1 MVYGVDAAAMS
12 KVLFEANKA
21 GVGLLHISD
30 HPTASKNSQARVI
43 FFLSGF
49 DFIFSFNRYRTARRG
64 LRALEFSRSHFFRKW
79 EVESKEA
86 RSDMSTK
93 ETLSPVSNFFFGPV
107 SVNNDI

>member
-43 FFLSGF
+43 FSSIAYLILFLEK
-49 DFIFSFNRYRTARRG
+49 
-64 LRALEFSRSHFFRKW
+64 LRF
-79 EVESKEA
+79 
-86 RSDMSTK
+86 
-93 ETLSPVSNFFFGPV
+93 
-107 SVNNDI
+107 